1 MRWARVWKQAA
12 KHHRNRSLLLE
23 LDLGAANVGRAA
35 SVEALLRARAQMQEQ
50 AATIERL
57 EFALMHAKAVEIP
70 DPESELTDIYQ
81 ALRRMKERG
90 HLE

>member
-57 EFALMHAKAVEIP
+57 EFALMHAKASIP
-70 DPESELTDIYQ
+70 SPESEQAGIYR
-81 ALRRMKERG
+81 ALRRMRERG
-90 HLE
+90 RFE